1 MQDLLAK
8 NILRAIGHT
17 LTDEEYALFCRHSF
31 VKSFEK
37 KTILSQEG
45 EHCKYV
51 YFLVKGSAYS
61 YFVNDQGDKHAIQF
75 ALEGYWITDQ
85 YSFFSNRPGM
95 YSIETL
101 EPTEALVVNKEN
113 FEKICQSSHMFEH
126 FFRILIQNAFVAL
139 QYRLARTN
147 STDAEHRY
155 LEFSQLHP
163 EFVQRIPQYLIA
175 TYLGIKPQSLSR
187 IRKELAER
195 K

>member
-17 LTDEEYALFCRHSF
+17 LTDEEFALFCRHSF
-31 VKSFEK
+31 VKSFDR
-37 KTILSQEG
+37 KTLLSQEG

-61 YFVNDQGDKHAIQF
+61 YIVNDHGDKHAIQF

>member
-17 LTDEEYALFCRHSF
+17 LTDEEFALFCRHSF
-31 VKSFEK
+31 VKSFDR
-37 KTILSQEG
+37 KTLLSQED

-61 YFVNDQGDKHAIQF
+61 YIVNDQGDKHAIQF

-85 YSFFSNRPGM
+85 YSFFSNRPGI

>member
-1 MQDLLAK
+1 MQNLLSK
-8 NILRAIGHT
+8 NIQRTIGHT
-17 LTDEEYALFCRHSF
+17 LTEDEYSLFCRHSF
-31 VKSFEK
+31 VKTFEK
-37 KTILSQEG
+37 KDVLAEEG
-45 EHCKYV
+45 ELCKYV
-51 YFLVKGSAYS
+51 YFIVKGSAYS
-61 YFVNDQGDKHAIQF
+61 YIVNDQGDKHAIQF

-101 EPTEALVVNKEN
+101 EPTEALVINREN
-113 FEKICQSSHMFEH
+113 FEKICKASHMFEH

-139 QYRLARTN
+139 QYRLAKTN

-155 LEFSQLHP
+155 LEFAKLHP

>member
-37 KTILSQEG
+37 KTLLSQEG

-61 YFVNDQGDKHAIQF
+61 YIVNDQGDKHAIQF

>member
-1 MQDLLAK
+1 
-8 NILRAIGHT
+8 
-17 LTDEEYALFCRHSF
+17 
-31 VKSFEK
+31 
-37 KTILSQEG
+37 
-45 EHCKYV
+45 
-51 YFLVKGSAYS
+51 
-61 YFVNDQGDKHAIQF
+61 
-75 ALEGYWITDQ
+75 
-85 YSFFSNRPGM
+85 M